1 MIPRALFLHPL
12 QQCSMSFIALHQKD
26 TAILQTSPNHSSV
39 NVDKV
44 LAGKPCLARKVRKW
58 SRLEAFLTC
67 SMWGHSLGE
76 SLDTWWWS
84 RLGQILSSA
93 DFSCNWA
100 ACFFCCSQC
109 IQLQGFHWSVT
120 MNVRYGN
127 GPRPNTQCQM
137 CCPRQS
143 FKWMCRRERYG
154 KEVSHQLQ
162 GVLDKFHEHRIC
174 SQCEWG
180 QGLDL

>member
-26 TAILQTSPNHSSV
+26 TAILQISPNHSSV
-39 NVDKV
+39 NVDMV
-44 LAGKPCLARKVRKW
+44 LAVKPCLARKVRKW

-76 SLDTWWWS
+76 SVGTWWWS

-100 ACFFCCSQC
+100 ACFF
-109 IQLQGFHWSVT
+109 VAA
-120 MNVRYGN
+120 NV
-127 GPRPNTQCQM
+127 
-137 CCPRQS
+137 S
-143 FKWMCRRERYG
+143 SCRAST
-154 KEVSHQLQ
+154 EVSPWMLGMGMVQDSPMSSAYPMSN
-162 GVLDKFHEHRIC
+162 VLSKTVF
-174 SQCEWG
+174 QVNV
-180 QGLDL
+180 